1 MAVKITIHL
10 VIALILCS
18 LLVPGIVLAQTARL
32 SLVFEGDVTIDGY
45 DAPLGTVIVAE
56 VEGVEAASN
65 APDGGI
71 TESGKYM
78 LVIPNENY
86 TGKMVVLKVDNIVAG
101 EHIYVSSMDPI
112 VNFDLH
118 ALTFAPAGAIDNS
131 PGSDNGN
138 SGGVDAFLAEILGL
152 GTKTLV
158 GIVAGVVALVI
169 LLIAVIRHRRIYM

>member
-1 MAVKITIHL
+1 VKIKIHI
-10 VIALILCS
+10 VIALVLCA
-18 LLVPGIVLAQTARL
+18 LLVPGIALAQTAKL

-56 VEGVEAASN
+56 VEGVEAATN
-65 APDGGI
+65 APGGGI

-86 TGKMVVLKVDNIVAG
+86 TGKMVVFKVYDIVAG
-101 EHIYVSSMDPI
+101 EHVYISSMDPI
-112 VNFDLH
+112 VNFDLYVQ
-118 ALTFAPAGAIDNS
+118 TIAPAGAIDNS
-131 PGSDNGN
+131 PGIDNGN

-152 GTKTLV
+152 GTKTLI

-169 LLIAVIRHRRIYM
+169 LLIAVIRHRRIYI